1 MKFVLYNSSSGASE
15 SCEYA
20 ELLKKA
26 EPGKVKAIDVSTID
40 NHEHALSGI
49 TPEDEI
55 YIFGGDG
62 TLYHFINGTKNM
74 DLQNKIY
81 YFPSGTG
88 NDFYSDIKDSTSR
101 EYVELNDYLKGLP
114 TVTVNGKTS
123 YFLNGIGFGIDG
135 YCCEMGDKE
144 HAKGKK
150 PNYTAIAIKG
160 LLFFFKPKNATVTV
174 DGVTKE
180 YKKVWIA
187 PTMFGRRYGGG
198 MIPTPDQKRNS
209 DELSLMVFHGSGKLK
224 TLSIF
229 PSIFKGE
236 HVRATKH
243 VDVIKGKE
251 ITVRFDKPSPLQI
264 DGETV
269 LNVTE
274 YTAKI

>member
-1 MKFVLYNSSSGASE
+1 MKFVLYNSHSGGSE

-20 ELLKKA
+20 ELLKKTD
-26 EPGKVKAIDVSTID
+26 PSQVKAIDASTIED
-40 NHEHALSGI
+40 HREIFSGI
-49 TPEDEI
+49 SPSDEI

-62 TLYHFINGTKNM
+62 TINHFVNGTKELG
-74 DLQNKIY
+74 LQNKIF
-81 YFPSGTG
+81 YFPAGTG
-88 NDFYSDIKDSTSR
+88 NDFYTDIKEGDSR
-101 EYVELNDYLKGLP
+101 EYVMLNEYIEKLP
-114 TVTVNGKTS
+114 TVTIDGKETL
-123 YFLNGIGFGIDG
+123 FINGIGFGIDG
-135 YCCEMGDKE
+135 YCCEEGDK
-144 HAKGKK
+144 ARAAGKK

-160 LLFFFKPKNATVTV
+160 LLLFFKPRNATVTV

-187 PTMFGRRYGGG
+187 PTMYGKRYGGG
-198 MIPTPDQKRNS
+198 MIPTPEQERGS
-209 DELSLMVFHGSGKLK
+209 GELSLMLFHGSGKLK

-236 HVRATKH
+236 HVKATKF
-243 VDVIKGKE
+243 VEVIKGKQ
-251 ITVRFDKPSPLQI
+251 ISVRFDRPTPLQI